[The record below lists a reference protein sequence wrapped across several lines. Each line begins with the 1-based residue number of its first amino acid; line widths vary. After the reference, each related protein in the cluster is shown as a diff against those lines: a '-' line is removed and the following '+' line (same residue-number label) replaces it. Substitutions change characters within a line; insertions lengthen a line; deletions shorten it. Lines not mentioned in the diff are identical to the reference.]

1 MRGRILPDWIQEY
14 LDYTAQ
20 SESPTVFHFWTAVSV
35 VAGALRRRVWI
46 DQRYFQWTPNFYIF
60 FVAPPG
66 VVSKS
71 TTAGIGMRLLRRV
84 KEVAFGPESLTWQSL
99 VRSLSESTQNVI
111 MGDGLAYPMSAI
123 TINAGEL
130 GTFFNPDD
138 REMVDVL
145 VELWDS
151 KLGPFTRGTKSQGT
165 DVVENP
171 CLNIIGCT
179 TPSWIAQNF
188 PEYMVGGGFMSR
200 SIFIYADKKRHLEA
214 YPADQM
220 ESGEAHRYEE
230 RLTKDLET
238 ISQMKGEM
246 RLSDEA
252 KEWGRAWY
260 KRHWEHGL
268 DSAPDANPER
278 YGGYI
283 ARKQT
288 HIHKLAI
295 VLSAATSNSNII
307 TLECLQKAEKLISA
321 SETDMS
327 KVFGNIG
334 LSDSGRHVREV
345 VAYVRSL
352 GSVGKSKL
360 WRMLMSQL
368 GRPQVF
374 EECVQA
380 AMNAGYIG
388 VRAGAN
394 NEVEYF
400 SLHTETTSGPTQ

>member
-1 MRGRILPDWIQEY
+1 MRARLLPDWIAEY
-14 LDYTAQ
+14 LAYTEH

-35 VAGALRRRVWI
+35 LAGALRRRVWI

-84 KEVAFGPESLTWQSL
+84 KEVTFGPESLTWQSL
-99 VRSLSESTQNVI
+99 VRSLAESTQNI
-111 MGDGLAYPMSAI
+111 TMSDGLIYPMSAI

-151 KLGPFTRGTKSQGT
+151 KLGPFTRGTKSQGV

-179 TPSWIAQNF
+179 TPAWIAQNF

-200 SIFIYADKKRHLEA
+200 SIFIFADKKRHLEA
-214 YPADQM
+214 YPADRI
-220 ESGEAHRYEE
+220 ESAAAKLFED

-238 ISQMKGEM
+238 ISTMKGEM
-246 RLSDEA
+246 RLTPEA
-252 KEWGRAWY
+252 KEWGQHWY
-260 KRHWEHGL
+260 ERHWSHGL
-268 DSAPDANPER
+268 ESAPDANPER

-295 VLSAATSNSNII
+295 VLNAAITNDLTI
-307 TLECLQKAEKLISA
+307 TLESLQKAEKIISA
-321 SETDMS
+321 SERDMS
-327 KVFGNIG
+327 RVFGNIG
-334 LSDSGRHVREV
+334 LSDSGRHVREL
-345 VAYVRSL
+345 VAYVRAF
-352 GSVGKSKL
+352 GSVGKAKL
-360 WRMLMSQL
+360 WRALMSQL
-368 GRPQVF
+368 GRYQVF
-374 EECVQA
+374 EDCLQA
-380 AMNAGYIG
+380 ALSANLIG
-388 VRAGAN
+388 IRAGPG
-394 NEVEYF
+394 NESEYYP
-400 SLHTETTSGPTQ
+400 LNMEPTHGTPQ